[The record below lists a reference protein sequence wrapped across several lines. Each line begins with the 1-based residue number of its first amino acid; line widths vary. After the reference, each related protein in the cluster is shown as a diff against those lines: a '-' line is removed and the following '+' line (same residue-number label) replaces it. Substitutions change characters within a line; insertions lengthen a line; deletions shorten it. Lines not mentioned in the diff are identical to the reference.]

1 MAPNTSA
8 SLDSVL
14 KDFSQLR
21 SEFLEVNTALAR
33 MNEDLKKDN
42 ADLRSEL
49 AQVKAV
55 VNRQAAYLAELDSE
69 LDSLCQYGR
78 RENVVFSNLA
88 IPDDKDVK
96 PQVIKLCKELDVE
109 ISVEDIVDAHPLPSK
124 TGPKKVI
131 ARFHQ
136 RDTAKKIFSSRRKSK
151 LIPDDRKSELAA
163 NAEKGFGIQ
172 SNLTPKRSKLYSQVA
187 EFSKQRGFFS
197 WIDYKTGNILL
208 RV

>member
-124 TGPKKVI
+124 TGPKKVS
-131 ARFHQ
+131 HDSTNGTQQ
-136 RDTAKKIFSSRRKSK
+136 RRS
-151 LIPDDRKSELAA
+151 LAA
-163 NAEKGFGIQ
+163 AE
-172 SNLTPKRSKLYSQVA
+172 SLNLSLTTASRSWPRMLRRDVVYSL
-187 EFSKQRGFFS
+187 
-197 WIDYKTGNILL
+197 T
-208 RV
+208 